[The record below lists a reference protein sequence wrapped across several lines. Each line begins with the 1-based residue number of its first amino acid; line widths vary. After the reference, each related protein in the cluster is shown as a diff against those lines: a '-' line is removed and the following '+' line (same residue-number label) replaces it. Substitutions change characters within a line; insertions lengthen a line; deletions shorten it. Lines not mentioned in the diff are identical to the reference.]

1 MIDEGGDLALREMM
15 NHSALPMNNND
26 FTDPM
31 LERFMR
37 SQALSHHSEI
47 QIDKAVNRLFED
59 AGRKKIKLERMRMQN
74 MLT

>member
-1 MIDEGGDLALREMM
+1 MMDEGGDLALREMM

-59 AGRKKIKLERMRMQN
+59 AGRKKIKLERMRM
-74 MLT
+74 